1 MRGAG
6 EGEVKPVEE
15 IERHFFGMD
24 GAFVTWP
31 HSVLSATTPL
41 FQGRE
46 IYQRLPRRTCQDGG
60 AMRGQIHIMPVDDLI
75 EHEESTE
82 CQCGPTVDP
91 ETGVVL
97 HDAMDRREC
106 FEEEGAA

>member
-1 MRGAG
+1 
-6 EGEVKPVEE
+6 
-15 IERHFFGMD
+15 
-24 GAFVTWP
+24 
-31 HSVLSATTPL
+31 
-41 FQGRE
+41 
-46 IYQRLPRRTCQDGG
+46 
-60 AMRGQIHIMPVDDLI
+60 MRGQIHIMPVDDLI